1 MLFGSMEM
9 HMLYSIMIY
18 REGERESIKT
28 VVAFSN
34 EEKHVL
40 GDKNK
45 MPLNDKQAVC
55 SMKTFNSEWPVAI
68 NYQYRASDSSLV
80 ISSWSTRYNL
90 ENCLHG
96 VRANWCPCSSRR
108 LSLMHQGLPA
118 FLSLCSHIWPL

>member
-55 SMKTFNSEWPVAI
+55 SMKTFNSE
-68 NYQYRASDSSLV
+68 
-80 ISSWSTRYNL
+80 
-90 ENCLHG
+90 
-96 VRANWCPCSSRR
+96 
-108 LSLMHQGLPA
+108 
-118 FLSLCSHIWPL
+118 